1 MYVADTPGGTVWAK
15 FDKPGLYIY
24 DVSITHKEA
33 SEMHDLQNWISKYLV
48 DCKYQKGLDPKTL
61 KAYRIDL
68 EQFSVFITRS
78 SVELSRE
85 GLMGYITDLHQKY
98 KPRTVK
104 RKIASVK
111 AFCGYLEFEELVREN
126 PFSRLRLKLNPPQIL
141 PRTISLPTI
150 EAILTA
156 AYRARETAGTF
167 GQQKLILR
175 DIAVL
180 ELLFAT
186 GIRVSELCA
195 LQCGGDVRLE
205 EGEIKIYGKGA
216 KERFVQIANLDV
228 LNTLCHYRET
238 FQDTIEQAG
247 TFFVNRSQRPLST
260 QSVRGIVNRY
270 STLANVRNHITPHM
284 FRHSFA
290 TLLLEE
296 GVDIRYIQQLLG
308 HSSIV
313 TTQIY
318 THVAGRKQRDI
329 LLEKHPRNKIHSV

>member
-1 MYVADTPGGTVWAK
+1 MQ
-15 FDKPGLYIY
+15 
-24 DVSITHKEA
+24 
-33 SEMHDLQNWISKYLV
+33 DLQDWISRYLL
-48 DCKYQKGLDPKTL
+48 DCKYQKDLDPKSI

-68 EQFSVFITRS
+68 EQFSALISQKDLYLT
-78 SVELSRE
+78 RE
-85 GLMGYITDLHQKY
+85 GLMEYISDLHQKY

-111 AFCGYLEFEELVREN
+111 AFCGYLEYEELVSEN
-126 PFSRLRLKLNPPQIL
+126 PFSRLRLKLNPPLIL
-141 PRTISLPTI
+141 PRTISLPVI

-156 AYRARETAGTF
+156 AYQAREEARTSE
-167 GQQKLILR
+167 QQKSVLR

-186 GIRVSELCA
+186 GVRVSELCA
-195 LQCGGDVRLE
+195 LQYGDVRLE

-216 KERFVQIANLDV
+216 KERFVQIANPDV
-228 LNTLCHYRET
+228 LNALCRYQAAYKE
-238 FQDTIEQAG
+238 DIEQAG
-247 TFFVNRSQRPLST
+247 TFFVNRARRPLST
-260 QSVRGIVNRY
+260 QSVRAIVNKY
-270 STLANVRNHITPHM
+270 TALAGVKNHITPHM

-329 LLEKHPRNKIHSV
+329 LSEKHPRNKIHSV

>member
-1 MYVADTPGGTVWAK
+1 MQNLQDW
-15 FDKPGLYIY
+15 
-24 DVSITHKEA
+24 ITR
-33 SEMHDLQNWISKYLV
+33 YLL
-48 DCKYQKGLDPKTL
+48 DCQYQKGLDSKTL

-68 EQFSVFITRS
+68 EQFSMFIAQNS
-78 SVELSRE
+78 LELTRE
-85 GLMGYITDLHQKY
+85 GLVAYISDLHQQY
-98 KPRTVK
+98 QPRSVK

-111 AFCGYLEFEELVREN
+111 AFCGYLEYEELIGEN
-126 PFSRLRLKLNPPQIL
+126 PFLRLRLKLNPPLIL
-141 PRTISLPTI
+141 PRTISLPVI
-150 EAILTA
+150 QAIL
-156 AYRARETAGTF
+156 ETAYHLKKYAGTLK
-167 GQQKLILR
+167 QQKTIVR

-195 LQCGGDVRLE
+195 LQCGDVRLE

-216 KERFVQIANLDV
+216 KERFVQIENPEV
-228 LNTLCHYRET
+228 LTALGLYQEAY
-238 FQDTIEQAG
+238 QDAIEQTG
-247 TFFVNRSQRPLST
+247 VFFVNRFQSPLST
-260 QSVRGIVNRY
+260 QSVRAIVNKY
-270 STLANVRNHITPHM
+270 GNLAGIKNHITPHM

-296 GVDIRYIQQLLG
+296 GVDIRYIQRLLG

-329 LLEKHPRNKIHSV
+329 LAEKHPRNKIHSF

>member
-1 MYVADTPGGTVWAK
+1 MQ
-15 FDKPGLYIY
+15 
-24 DVSITHKEA
+24 
-33 SEMHDLQNWISKYLV
+33 DLQNWISRYLV
-48 DCKYQKGLDPKTL
+48 DCKYQKGLDSKTI

-68 EQFSVFITRS
+68 EQFSAFITRDS
-78 SVELSRE
+78 LELSRE
-85 GLMGYITDLHQKY
+85 GLMGYITDLHRQY

-111 AFCGYLEFEELVREN
+111 AFCGYLEFEELRM
-126 PFSRLRLKLNPPQIL
+126 KLNPPQML

-186 GIRVSELCA
+186 GVRVSELCA
-195 LQCGGDVRLE
+195 LQCGDVRLE

-228 LNTLCHYRET
+228 LNTLCHYREA
-238 FQDTIEQAG
+238 FQDTIERVGA
-247 TFFVNRSQRPLST
+247 FFVNRSQRPLST
-260 QSVRGIVNRY
+260 QSVRAIVNRY
-270 STLANVRNHITPHM
+270 STLANVKSHITPHM

-329 LLEKHPRNKIHSV
+329 LLKKHPRNKIHSI

>member
-1 MYVADTPGGTVWAK
+1 MQ
-15 FDKPGLYIY
+15 
-24 DVSITHKEA
+24 
-33 SEMHDLQNWISKYLV
+33 DLQNWISRYLV
-48 DCKYQKGLDPKTL
+48 ECKYQKGLDSKTI

-68 EQFSVFITRS
+68 EQFSAFITRDS
-78 SVELSRE
+78 LELSRE
-85 GLMGYITDLHQKY
+85 GLMGYITDLHRQY

-186 GIRVSELCA
+186 GVRVSELCA
-195 LQCGGDVRLE
+195 LQCGDVRLE

-228 LNTLCHYRET
+228 LNTLYRYQEA

-247 TFFVNRSQRPLST
+247 AFFVNRSQRPLST
-260 QSVRGIVNRY
+260 QSVRVIVNRY
-270 STLANVRNHITPHM
+270 CTLANVKGHITPHM

-329 LLEKHPRNKIHSV
+329 LSAKHPRNKIHSV

>member
-1 MYVADTPGGTVWAK
+1 MQ
-15 FDKPGLYIY
+15 
-24 DVSITHKEA
+24 E
-33 SEMHDLQNWISKYLV
+33 LQDWISRYLL
-48 DCKYQKGLDPKTL
+48 DCKYQKDLDPKTL

-68 EQFSVFITRS
+68 EQFSVLIS
-78 SVELSRE
+78 KNNLELTRE
-85 GLMGYITDLHQKY
+85 GLMEYISDLHQRY

-104 RKIASVK
+104 RKIASIK
-111 AFCGYLEFEELVREN
+111 AFCGYLEYEELVREN
-126 PFSRLRLKLNPPQIL
+126 PFSRLRLKLNPPLIL
-141 PRTISLPTI
+141 PRTIPLPAI
-150 EAILTA
+150 EAILTS
-156 AYRARETAGTF
+156 AYQAREKAGTS
-167 GQQKLILR
+167 GQQKSTLR

-186 GIRVSELCA
+186 GVRVSELCA
-195 LQCGGDVRLE
+195 LQCGDVQLE

-216 KERFVQIANLDV
+216 KERFVQIANPDV
-228 LNTLCHYRET
+228 LNALCHY
-238 FQDTIEQAG
+238 QAVYKDDIEQTG
-247 TFFVNRSQRPLST
+247 TFFVNRVRRPLST
-260 QSVRGIVNRY
+260 QSVRAIVNKY
-270 STLANVRNHITPHM
+270 SKLAGVKNHITPHM

-329 LLEKHPRNKIHSV
+329 LSEKHPRNKIHSV

>member
-1 MYVADTPGGTVWAK
+1 MEYVSN
-15 FDKPGLYIY
+15 L
-24 DVSITHKEA
+24 HC
-33 SEMHDLQNWISKYLV
+33 Q
-48 DCKYQKGLDPKTL
+48 YQPKT
-61 KAYRIDL
+61 I
-68 EQFSVFITRS
+68 
-78 SVELSRE
+78 
-85 GLMGYITDLHQKY
+85 
-98 KPRTVK
+98 K

-111 AFCGYLEFEELVREN
+111 AFCNYLEYEELIEET
-126 PFSRLRLKLNPPQIL
+126 PFSRLRLKLNPPLIL
-141 PRTISLPTI
+141 PRTIPLPII
-150 EAILTA
+150 EAILEV
-156 AYRARETAGTF
+156 AYHLKKCAGTP
-167 GQQKLILR
+167 GQKKAVLR

-195 LQCGGDVRLE
+195 LQCEDVRLE

-216 KERFVQIANLDV
+216 KERFVQLTNSEV
-228 LNTLCHYRET
+228 LTALTLYREAY
-238 FQDTIEQAG
+238 QDTIDQVG
-247 TFFVNRSQRPLST
+247 TFFVNKSQSPLST
-260 QSVRGIVNRY
+260 QSVRAIVNKY
-270 STLANVRNHITPHM
+270 GKLAGAKNHITPHM

-329 LLEKHPRNKIHSV
+329 LAEKHPRNKIHSV